1 MRWLLRGAC
10 SAVMVCAVC
19 GAAITSSDLVR
30 GGSPWLG
37 FSLSVLALVVG
48 AIVAFVWLL
57 TEPEV

>member
-1 MRWLLRGAC
+1 M
-10 SAVMVCAVC
+10 MVCAVC